1 MQQETLNTILQ
12 AIGWIGLIVLCPF
25 LYRFSKAFT
34 QFLINKRYPIQTLYI
49 EYKHDGVVIKRIKI
63 KLDNK
68 DPIVNQ
74 LNADKKSEV
83 NFDAR

>member
-34 QFLINKRYPIQTLYI
+34 QFLINKRYPIQTLYV